1 MLDNVCLCHTS
12 TLLYIH
18 TIEYLYN
25 LKEFVLNFNF
35 FSSLDN
41 LFSNKM
47 EGKDG
52 KLDIN
57 IDTV

>member
-1 MLDNVCLCHTS
+1 MFVCAILQYFS
-12 TLLYIH
+12 TYMY

-41 LFSNKM
+41 P
-47 EGKDG
+47 
-52 KLDIN
+52 
-57 IDTV
+57 V